1 MDPFVI
7 LITHS
12 QDRLTVDWVEDSL
25 RERGVDC
32 ARIDTDLFPTEMALT
47 TRYHN
52 GEVEQWLETSAGG
65 VAFNEIT
72 GVWNR
77 RMWAG
82 MVSSD
87 FGPGF
92 QDYCFRNCQTHFLD
106 ALRMLGNVRWV
117 NPIEEGTLAESKLV
131 QLQAAT
137 RCGLRIPDT
146 VITNHP
152 DEAAELLDRH
162 DVIVTK
168 ALTKGTQ
175 SMSGETMMATRE
187 LTEENRDGLKAIIY
201 APQIFQN
208 RLPKAR
214 ELRAIVVGDEVFVGA
229 IEADGS
235 VDWRTNKPGEES
247 PWTVGELTPP
257 TREGALR
264 LMEDLGLVFG
274 AFDFIVTPEGDEY
287 FLEVNPAGEWGWLQR
302 DLDLPIAQAIAAEL
316 VGD

>member
-1 MDPFVI
+1 MDPFVL
-7 LITHS
+7 LITHTR
-12 QDRLTVDWVEDSL
+12 DGETVDWVEDAL

-47 TRYHN
+47 SRYHN
-52 GEVEQWLETSAGG
+52 GELEQWIETSEGG
-65 VAFNEIT
+65 VSLNEVT

-82 MVSSD
+82 MVTAE
-87 FGPGF
+87 FGPGY
-92 QDYCFRNCQTHFLD
+92 QEYCFRNCQTHFID
-106 ALRMLGNVRWV
+106 ALRMLENINWV
-117 NPIEEGTLAESKLV
+117 NSIEEGNLAESKLV
-131 QLQAAT
+131 QLQAAL

-168 ALTKGTQ
+168 ALTKGEQ
-175 SMSGETMMATRE
+175 IMSGETMMATRE
-187 LTEENRDGLKAIIY
+187 LTQENRDGLKAIIY

-214 ELRAIVVGDEVFVGA
+214 ELRVIVVGQKVFVGA

-235 VDWRTNKPGEES
+235 VDWRANAPEGES
-247 PWTVGELTPP
+247 PWTVGELSQETQ
-257 TREGALR
+257 EGALR
-264 LMEDLGLVFG
+264 LMDELGLVYG
-274 AFDFIVTPEGDEY
+274 AFDFVVTPEGEEY

-302 DLDLPIAQAIAAEL
+302 DLDLPIADAIAREL
-316 VGD
+316 VAE